1 MSIHFNKQCM
11 RADNIVCEVPTETK
25 WNKTQPKL
33 VIRGFAKE
41 VIINKE
47 GERITAYIK

>member
-1 MSIHFNKQCM
+1 M
-11 RADNIVCEVPTETK
+11 RADDIVCVVPTETK
-25 WNKTQPKL
+25 WNKTQTKL
-33 VIRGFAKE
+33 VIRGFANE